1 MKNIKLF
8 EQFSIEEYEFNK
20 IYENWSS
27 QNGDHLRMLIEQLDN
42 EEESEG
48 EEDEGKEDDQG
59 NDDNEYNWLEDVTL
73 KPGELRALA
82 RDYQV
87 ISKGQLAAL
96 YLKAKGK
103 FDNEGPRD
111 ARTREARDR
120 YVVGIPGILDFC
132 RTSRYGVFIS
142 AAGLGDAIGL
152 LSLTTVTRTV
162 NKFYQI
168 LTGIMGTET
177 EIIYKKLIDAERA
190 LRNLPIDEIQTIAA
204 EVVENPLTS
213 NTLRAQEP
221 VGRGPNLNA
230 RIEIGEEIFK
240 LIMQLKTNDNYR
252 NQPAKTQRAAINS
265 ISKQYDITQDNLKSY
280 YKDYLIK
287 SRQFNNSNFAA

>member
-20 IYENWSS
+20 IYEHWSS
-27 QNGDHLRMLIEQLDN
+27 QNGDSLRMLIEQLDN
-42 EEESEG
+42 EEEGMG
-48 EEDEGKEDDQG
+48 EERDDQE
-59 NDDNEYNWLEDVTL
+59 NDDNEYNWLEDVAL

-177 EIIYKKLIDAERA
+177 EIIYDKLIQAERA
-190 LRNLPIDEIQTIAA
+190 LRKLPINEIQTIAA

-240 LIMQLKTNDNYR
+240 LIMQLKTRDNFR
-252 NQPAKTQRAAINS
+252 NQPAKTQIAAINS
-265 ISKQYDITQDNLKSY
+265 ISKQYGISQDNLKSY